1 MSMTAGILNG
11 SDECRGF
18 LTSGGTESNLMA
30 VKTYLNRAK
39 KMYPTI
45 KNPEIVSGQKFCHSK
60 KIFFSQNVWDFF
72 IVGLYLVLL

>member
-1 MSMTAGILNG
+1 METEIVSMTAGILNG

-45 KNPEIVSGQKFCHSK
+45 KNPEIVSVSKFWHS
-60 KIFFSQNVWDFF
+60 
-72 IVGLYLVLL
+72 